1 MKQDHRVIYT
11 ESTRITPTQIILSEL
26 LAVFKAV
33 SDLLTGKI
41 VRLLP
46 GSEIDLFI
54 DNKAVLSLVSKV
66 RASYFKELESAFLTS
81 DSRLLDSLNGFLFSA
96 LLLFSVA
103 RSRFFVRANYIRS
116 ADNPADRFSRTVLET
131 NHSQESFFPGHDQGF
146 STDSSGLHGSPIAS
160 SWL

>member
-1 MKQDHRVIYT
+1 MKQDQRVIYQ
-11 ESTRITPTQIILSEL
+11 ESTLITPTQIILSEL

-54 DNKAVLSLVSKV
+54 DNTAVLSLVSKG
-66 RASYFKELESAFLTS
+66 RASYFKQLESAFLSS

-103 RSRFFVRANYIRS
+103 RTRFFVRASYIRS
-116 ADNPADRFSRTVLET
+116 ADNPADRLSRTNPET
-131 NHSQESFFPGHDQGF
+131 NLSNELF
-146 STDSSGLHGSPIAS
+146 SLATTRVFQQTHMTYTGLQ
-160 SWL
+160 